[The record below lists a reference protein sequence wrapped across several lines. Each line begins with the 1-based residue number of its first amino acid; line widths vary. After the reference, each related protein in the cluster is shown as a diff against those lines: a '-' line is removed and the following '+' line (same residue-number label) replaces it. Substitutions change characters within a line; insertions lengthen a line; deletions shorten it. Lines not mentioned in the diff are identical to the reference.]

1 MAKPTLS
8 PTGIRTDLVARLR
21 GKTAA
26 GDRVFDSRR
35 VNYEA
40 EELPAITVTTL
51 GGTDDRWS
59 IGTLLVKHTERLA
72 IVGDVAGED
81 EAAKAGLRTRLTG
94 LLSRLSPERRAAVVL
109 HYVHGYSVQEI
120 SDAAS
125 VRRRHAEHI
134 AVTKGVA
141 FCQRRIAQAGIDLVD
156 RDQNRFTG
164 APQKLRDVLI
174 ADRHPLGRIEHQHE
188 DGGFLHGAQG
198 LRAHGGQNPF
208 GVGVEA
214 PSVDHAKAR
223 AAP

>member
-81 EAAKAGLRTRLTG
+81 EAALAAALDTLESQILDAIAGDPEWVGAFDAVEKVDSAKRLDDSTG
-94 LLSRLSPERRAAVVL
+94 VILGHVAIVLEVRYALKYAPAQEPGPLDSVWVDTHSDDPAGANVTDRPLLDTPEK
-109 HYVHGYSVQEI
+109 
-120 SDAAS
+120 
-125 VRRRHAEHI
+125 
-134 AVTKGVA
+134 T
-141 FCQRRIAQAGIDLVD
+141 
-156 RDQNRFTG
+156 
-164 APQKLRDVLI
+164 
-174 ADRHPLGRIEHQHE
+174 
-188 DGGFLHGAQG
+188 
-198 LRAHGGQNPF
+198 
-208 GVGVEA
+208 VEG
-214 PSVDHAKAR
+214 
-223 AAP
+223 

>member
-8 PTGIRTDLVARLR
+8 PTGIRQDLVTRLR

-81 EAAKAGLRTRLTG
+81 EAAIAAALDSLEGQILDAVAGDPEWVGAFDAVEKVDSAKKLDDATG
-94 LLSRLSPERRAAVVL
+94 DLLGHVAVVVEV
-109 HYVHGYSVQEI
+109 HYPVKYAPAVEPGPLDSVWVDTHSIEPAGA
-120 SDAAS
+120 D
-125 VRRRHAEHI
+125 
-134 AVTKGVA
+134 VT
-141 FCQRRIAQAGIDLVD
+141 D
-156 RDQNRFTG
+156 RPVLQNEEG
-164 APQKLRDVLI
+164 
-174 ADRHPLGRIEHQHE
+174 
-188 DGGFLHGAQG
+188 
-198 LRAHGGQNPF
+198 
-208 GVGVEA
+208 
-214 PSVDHAKAR
+214 
-223 AAP
+223 

>member
-72 IVGDVAGED
+72 IVGDLAGED
-81 EAAKAGLRTRLTG
+81 ETAIAAALDTLEGQILDAVAGDPEWVGAFDAVEKVDSAKKLDDSTAD
-94 LLSRLSPERRAAVVL
+94 LLGHVAVVVEV
-109 HYVHGYSVQEI
+109 HYGVTYTPAQEPGPLDSVWVDTHSADPAGANV
-120 SDAAS
+120 SD
-125 VRRRHAEHI
+125 R
-134 AVTKGVA
+134 
-141 FCQRRIAQAGIDLVD
+141 
-156 RDQNRFTG
+156 
-164 APQKLRDVLI
+164 
-174 ADRHPLGRIEHQHE
+174 PLLDTPE
-188 DGGFLHGAQG
+188 AT
-198 LRAHGGQNPF
+198 
-208 GVGVEA
+208 VEG
-214 PSVDHAKAR
+214 
-223 AAP
+223 